1 MSSTFY
7 LYGDFEFGGCF
18 TGLLHGDIS
27 LRRHSSTAQTELI
40 RRSGVVVHPR
50 SNRSFRMIRKVIGTA
65 FLAAAIIAPLSAS
78 AQGVPGGVERGAR
91 EGERA
96 AGPVGAIV
104 GGTIGGVVGGVSGI
118 LGVDQRPRF
127 HRYVVEEHRP
137 SYRYDGDVR
146 VGAVLPEAG
155 VTYYEV
161 PQEYG
166 VREYRYTVVNDRP
179 VLVDPRTRRI
189 VEVVD

>member
-1 MSSTFY
+1 
-7 LYGDFEFGGCF
+7 
-18 TGLLHGDIS
+18 
-27 LRRHSSTAQTELI
+27 
-40 RRSGVVVHPR
+40 
-50 SNRSFRMIRKVIGTA
+50 MIRKTIAAA

-78 AQGVPGGVERGAR
+78 AQGVEGGVDRGAR

-104 GGTIGGVVGGVSGI
+104 GGTIGGVVGGVAGV
-118 LGVDQRPRF
+118 LGVDARPRF
-127 HRYVVEEHRP
+127 HHYVVEEHRP

-155 VTYYEV
+155 VPYYEV
-161 PQEYG
+161 PAEYG
-166 VREYRYTVVNDRP
+166 VRDYRYTVINERP

-189 VEVVD
+189 VEVVE